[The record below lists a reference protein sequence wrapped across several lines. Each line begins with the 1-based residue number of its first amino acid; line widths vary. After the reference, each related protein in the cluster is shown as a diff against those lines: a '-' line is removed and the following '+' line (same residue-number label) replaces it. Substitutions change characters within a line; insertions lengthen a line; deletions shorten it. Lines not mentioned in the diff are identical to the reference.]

1 MSNTVTMRDVL
12 QLYSEQSLVIKM
24 FVRLRH
30 LLSPLEV
37 LENLVPEEGRVLDLG
52 CGHGLFTNYMALR
65 AHSRKIVG
73 IDPSWAKIE
82 VARRTESMVPNV
94 HYLLG
99 DVTDVGKDKSFDA
112 ITIVDV
118 LYLLPEAAQKEILRA
133 CYQLLKD
140 AGVLILKTQDTKP
153 RWRFVW
159 TYIQEKVM
167 VSINFTLGDRKLY
180 FLPTPKTRQILEEA
194 GFSAEYHRL
203 PARIFYTHIAF
214 VCRKG
219 DRGVASQYL

>member
-1 MSNTVTMRDVL
+1 MSNIVTMGDILR
-12 QLYSEQSLVIKM
+12 LYSEQSFLIKM

-37 LENLVPEEGRVLDLG
+37 LESWVPNEGSMLDLG

-65 AHSRKIVG
+65 ASSRNIVG
-73 IDPSWAKIE
+73 VDPSLAKIE
-82 VARRTESMVPNV
+82 VAKRTESRVPNV
-94 HYLLG
+94 HYILG
-99 DVTDVGKDKSFDA
+99 DINDALKYGAFDA

-118 LYLLPEAAQKEILRA
+118 LYLLPEVMQKETLRV

-140 AGVLILKTQDTKP
+140 AGILILKTQDTKP
-153 RWRFVW
+153 LWRFVW

-167 VSINFTLGDRKLY
+167 VSTKFTLGDRKLY
-180 FLPTPKTRQILEEA
+180 FLPAQKTRQILEEA

-203 PARIFYTHIAF
+203 PARIFYAHIAF
-214 VCRKG
+214 VCRKEKS
-219 DRGVASQYL
+219 RS